1 MDLIVGLFA
10 ILVGLAAC
18 FVGYRIF
25 VILLPIWGFFAGLWL
40 GITGFTTIFGE
51 NFLASVSGLV
61 IGFFLGIVFALLS
74 YLFYYIGVV
83 ILGASI
89 GYGITISFLVG
100 ALGMDSGLLTWIIG
114 LVVAII
120 FAVLV
125 IALNAQKY
133 LIVIITAFGGA
144 SAMIAG
150 LLLLFKQIT
159 IDQISNLVGV
169 FAPVS
174 FSEGWLWWLL
184 WFGLAIVGVVSQVT
198 VSRQYQFEQ
207 PPARRI

>member
-1 MDLIVGLFA
+1 MDLLVGLFA

-18 FVGYRIF
+18 FLGYRFF

-40 GITGFTTIFGE
+40 GVTGFQTLFGE

-61 IGFFLGIVFALLS
+61 IGVILGVVLALLS

-89 GYGITISFLVG
+89 GYGITTSFLVG
-100 ALGMDSGLLTWIIG
+100 AFNMDPGFLTWIIG
-114 LVVAII
+114 LVVAVI
-120 FAVLV
+120 FAILV
-125 IALNAQKY
+125 IVLNAQKY
-133 LIVIITAFGGA
+133 LIVVITALGGA
-144 SAMIAG
+144 SAIIAG
-150 LLLLFKQIT
+150 LLLMFNQIT
-159 IDQISNLVGV
+159 LEEISNLVGV

-174 FSEGWLWWLL
+174 FSEGWLWWLI
-184 WFGLAIVGVVSQVT
+184 WAALAIVGIISQVS
-198 VSRQYQFEQ
+198 VSRSYQFEQ